1 MSKVLIRR
9 ITLIILTVITSNSC
23 QKDGFYI
30 SRLVA
35 ENEVQADVSTS
46 SSPSGTTYNHYHGLY
61 IDSTSSIIGD
71 TVKENSL
78 LRWCLSKRIN
88 TLSFYD
94 LTQAMTP
101 AKAGHLAR
109 FLKLAKTQ
117 YGIKENTA
125 VVGSDAFISSY
136 LDSFNRSKTDTLE
149 RFNTLNLEKE
159 WWNGDGTFKNY
170 LKILTKLKQWGR
182 AQTPMVKTE
191 EYIGWFV
198 RPSGKE
204 LYMANELVENS
215 DRILVHVYQQALS
228 FQYVLGRLS
237 YLGQAAKSQGKI
249 FPVVIIFSAE
259 PGFSADYF
267 RIYDFEDAYGI
278 ITSGY
283 LNSDFQGKENI
294 KLVGYQIFD
303 YSYAKSVK
311 PIMLW

>member
-1 MSKVLIRR
+1 MIRR
-9 ITLIILTVITSNSC
+9 VMLVILALVTFNSC

-30 SRLVA
+30 SKPVA
-35 ENEVQADVSTS
+35 EKEDQTDVSFTAN
-46 SSPSGTTYNHYHGLY
+46 PSGTTYNDYHGLY
-61 IDSTSSIIGD
+61 VDSTSSIIGD
-71 TVKENSL
+71 TVKENGL
-78 LRWCLSKRIN
+78 LRWCLSKNIN

-94 LTQAMTP
+94 LRQAMSP
-101 AKAGHLAR
+101 VKAGYLAR
-109 FLKLAKTQ
+109 FLKLAKTK

-136 LDSFNRSKTDTLE
+136 LDTFNRSKADTLE
-149 RFNTLNLEKE
+149 RFNTINLERE
-159 WWNGDGTFKNY
+159 WWNGDGTFKSY
-170 LKILTKLKQWGR
+170 VKILTKLKQWGQS
-182 AQTPMVKTE
+182 QTPMVKTE

-204 LYMANELVENS
+204 LYMANELVKNS
-215 DRILVHVYQQALS
+215 ERILVHVYQQTLS
-228 FQYVLGRLS
+228 FQYILSRLS

-259 PGFSADYF
+259 LNFSADYF

-283 LNSDFQGKENI
+283 LNSDFPGKENI

-311 PIMLW
+311 PMVLW